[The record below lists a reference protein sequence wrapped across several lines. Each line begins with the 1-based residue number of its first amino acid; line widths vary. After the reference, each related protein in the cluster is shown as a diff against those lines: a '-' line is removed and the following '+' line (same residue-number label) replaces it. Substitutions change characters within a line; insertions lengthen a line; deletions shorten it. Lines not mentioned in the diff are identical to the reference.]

1 MTDADNDLIA
11 QTENQINYPPALRA
25 GGSFCY
31 ILRTRLD
38 EKHSKVYHKYITTNR
53 GAENGRNKSG
63 NVGSCFSSG
72 SARPLH

>member
-53 GAENGRNKSG
+53 GA
-63 NVGSCFSSG
+63 
-72 SARPLH
+72 